1 MISYAQNREDVVLA
15 RVFEGTSG
23 FYVDVGAASPIVHS
37 VTRWFYESGWEGINI
52 DPAPRWHRELMAERP
67 RDENLQIGLHDES
80 GVLELLVGGD
90 DISGQST
97 FSESV
102 GASLRAVGNV
112 LTPMEVPVRTLASVL
127 DEYAPSEID
136 FLKIDVEGWERQVIS
151 GGDWKRHRPKIVVVE
166 ATTPN
171 TTNPSHAEWAAAL
184 VDHGYLECLFDGLNR
199 FYVRCENGELLDA
212 LSTPANAHDDY
223 ELGDVVALRDE
234 VRRLVQEAR
243 KQSRER
249 ELLAQDLDALR
260 TEYLAAL
267 HRADDSTIQLRV
279 AREALET
286 AIGMNDESMP

>member
-1 MISYAQNREDVVLA
+1 M
-15 RVFEGTSG
+15 
-23 FYVDVGAASPIVHS
+23 
-37 VTRWFYESGWEGINI
+37 
-52 DPAPRWHRELMAERP
+52 
-67 RDENLQIGLHDES
+67 
-80 GVLELLVGGD
+80 GGK

-97 FSESV
+97 FSQSV

-112 LTPMEVPVRTLASVL
+112 LTPIEVPVRTLASVL

-151 GGDWKRHRPKIVVVE
+151 GGDWKRHRPKVVVVE

-171 TTNPSHAEWAAAL
+171 TTTPSHAEWAGEL
-184 VDHGYLECLFDGLNR
+184 VDQGYLECLFDGLNR
-199 FYVRCENGELLDA
+199 FYVRRENEELVDA
-212 LSTPANAHDDY
+212 LSTPANALDDY
-223 ELGDVVALRDE
+223 ELADVVALQDE

-243 KQSRER
+243 TQSGER

-267 HRADDSTIQLRV
+267 HRSDDATLQLRV

-286 AIGMNDESMP
+286 AMSMNDESMP